1 MNRNHRNLVAWQK
14 AMDLVEMV
22 YRITA
27 DFPREERFGLVSQM
41 RRAAVS
47 VPANLAEGSA
57 RNSTRELLQFLG
69 VASGS
74 LSELDTHI
82 AIAARVGLLSDP
94 LPLEEK
100 LAEVFKLLTGLQ
112 ASVRRKL

>member
-22 YRITA
+22 YRLTA
-27 DFPREERFGLVSQM
+27 GFSREELFGLVSQM
-41 RRAAVS
+41 RRAAIS
-47 VPANLAEGSA
+47 VPVNLAEGAA

-82 AIAARVGLLSDP
+82 AIAARVGFLADP
-94 LPLEEK
+94 LPLEKK
-100 LAEVFKLLTGLQ
+100 LEEVFKLLTALQ

>member
-1 MNRNHRNLVAWQK
+1 MNRNHRNLVVWQK
-14 AMDLVEMV
+14 AMDLVEMI
-22 YRITA
+22 YRVTA
-27 DFPREERFGLVSQM
+27 DFPRDELFGLVSQM

-100 LAEVFKLLTGLQ
+100 LEEVFKLLTALQ